1 MKQIKMLEFLKE
13 HLSHSHVI
21 DEVLEVKLLDYDTE
35 LGLAG
40 EVYSVK
46 LVEIRPDIS
55 SLSHH
60 ARIKIE
66 RNCMVN
72 AIEYNSWYRKK
83 QIIKFID

>member
-1 MKQIKMLEFLKE
+1 MLEFLKE
-13 HLSHSHVI
+13 HLLHSHVI
-21 DEVLEVKLLDYDTE
+21 DEVLEVKLLDYDTD

-46 LVEIRPDIS
+46 LVEIRPDLS
-55 SLSHH
+55 SLSNHG
-60 ARIKIE
+60 RKKIE

-83 QIIKFID
+83 HIIKFID